1 MIFDLKPYDIDLN
14 RFCQH
19 VLSTVSRPKCR
30 NYFICTLCLKLMKIE
45 DLSWYFFA
53 NEWVFEILHY
63 WHCHR
68 QGNIYAGKATIPH
81 VQLSIGDEIAQMV
94 EQRTVE
100 PEDPGSNLAAV
111 EFFLVMLQHVAS
123 DRVDKIPTKWTYDQ
137 ISV

>member
-1 MIFDLKPYDIDLN
+1 M
-14 RFCQH
+14 
-19 VLSTVSRPKCR
+19 
-30 NYFICTLCLKLMKIE
+30 
-45 DLSWYFFA
+45 
-53 NEWVFEILHY
+53 
-63 WHCHR
+63 
-68 QGNIYAGKATIPH
+68 
-81 VQLSIGDEIAQMV
+81 QLSIGDEIAQMV